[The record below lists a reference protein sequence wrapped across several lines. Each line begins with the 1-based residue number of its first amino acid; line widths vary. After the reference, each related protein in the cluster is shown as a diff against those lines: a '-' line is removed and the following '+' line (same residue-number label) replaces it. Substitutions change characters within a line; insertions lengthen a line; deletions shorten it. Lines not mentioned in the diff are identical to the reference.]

1 MCMHLLVDLSRERL
15 LYVHGNHLLGCEDNI
30 TDHYI
35 HPTRA
40 SHSQPQTGMY
50 VSHWLI
56 ALRCPVSS
64 VDVTVTCKA

>member
-1 MCMHLLVDLSRERL
+1 MYMHLLVDVSRERL
-15 LYVHGNHLLGCEDNI
+15 LYVHGCEDNI

-40 SHSQPQTGMY
+40 SHSQSQIGMY
-50 VSHWLI
+50 VSHWHT
-56 ALRCPVSS
+56 ALSCPVSS